1 MLTWI
6 IEHTLL
12 LLPAGFWIAVA
23 GAGAAVYFFSG
34 FVSALSP
41 FLPYA
46 RFVKAAGGIML
57 LTGVYLSGGAG
68 VTAEWQRQVKEMQSR
83 IAIAE
88 QATADAN
95 QQIQAMLHEKT
106 KVIYDRQ
113 IVVQEKIVRDSA
125 KMDAACT
132 VDPVVIE
139 DLNLAAGGKRK

>member
-6 IEHTLL
+6 IEHTVL
-12 LLPAGFWIAVA
+12 LLPAGFWAAFA
-23 GAGAAVYFFSG
+23 GAGAIVYFFSG

-68 VTAEWQRQVKEMQSR
+68 VTAEWQRQVNEMQIR

-88 QATADAN
+88 RATADAN
-95 QQIQAMLHEKT
+95 EQIQAMTQQKT
-106 KVIYDRQ
+106 KVIYDQ
-113 IVVQEKIVRDSA
+113 QSMVQGKITKDSA
-125 KMDAACT
+125 KMNAACT